1 MTRWNLARTAL
12 QALNVEAYLHCSYAK
27 ASVTNGAAAPQ
38 CLAGSPQQ
46 GCYTDPTP
54 AKHRTNAG

>member
-27 ASVTNGAAAPQ
+27 ASDTNGAAVPQ
-38 CLAGSPQQ
+38 CLAGSPQRDSH
-46 GCYTDPTP
+46 TDPTP
-54 AKHRTNAG
+54 AQHRTNAG